1 MFSLRT
7 KHSQGIAWDLL
18 RGVLI
23 AIAVTAAGVVL
34 FALLIALFN
43 FSDSVIRTVNQ
54 LIKLAAI
61 AAGVHVS
68 VSRGGDR
75 GLIRG
80 ALVGLI
86 YIGAGVIVYALLT
99 GQRLTIFSCLADLCM
114 GIAAGGLL
122 GILRARR
129 A

>member
-1 MFSLRT
+1 MFSLRANR
-7 KHSQGIAWDLL
+7 SQGIVWDLC
-18 RGVLI
+18 RGVLV
-23 AIAVTAAGVVL
+23 AIAVTAAGVIL
-34 FALLIALFN
+34 FALLIAMLD
-43 FSDSVIRTVNQ
+43 FSDGVIRAVNQ
-54 LIKLAAI
+54 FIKLAAI
-61 AAGVHVS
+61 AAGVHFS
-68 VSRGGDR
+68 VQRGGDR

-99 GQRLTIFSCLADLCM
+99 GQRLTVFSCLADLLL

-122 GILRARR
+122 GLLRARR